1 LAEFSLP
8 YGRQHLGVSLP
19 DEWQVELLTPQQLP
33 TLPDPPAAVDQALE
47 RPLGEQHLSD
57 WAGVRSA
64 AIAINDKT
72 RPVPHHILLPPLL
85 RRLEALGLPPDAIRV
100 LIATG
105 AHPPMGREEFSQI
118 LPPDIIERYPVVSH
132 SAKDRDNLAYLGTSG
147 RGTPI
152 WINRGFIQADLRVVV
167 GNIEPHQFV
176 GFSGGVKSAAIGL
189 AGVETIAHNHAM
201 MRDSRARLARF
212 EDNPTRQD
220 VEEIGRR
227 IGVHFALNAV
237 VNEAKQMVAVLA
249 GEPGLVM
256 RAGMPLVRDLYQ
268 RLVSVPF
275 DLVLA
280 SPGGHPKDIDLYQA
294 QKALAHAALVTKEGG
309 AIILAAACPE
319 GAGSQSYQ
327 AWMEDTPSYQAVFER
342 FEREGFRIGPHK
354 AYLIAR
360 DAARLRVVLVS
371 AMAPELVRRLLLTP
385 ARSLG
390 EALSLARAAQ
400 GPTRPLRVGVMP
412 WANATIPILAHG

>member
-1 LAEFSLP
+1 LAEFNLP
-8 YGRQHLGVSLP
+8 YGCQHLSVSLP
-19 DEWQVELLTPQQLP
+19 DEWQVELLMPQRSP
-33 TLPDPPAAVDQALE
+33 TLPDPLAGVDQALD
-47 RPLGEQHLSD
+47 RPLGGQRLSD

-64 AIAINDKT
+64 AIAISDKT
-72 RPVPHHILLPPLL
+72 RPVPHQILLPPLL
-85 RRLEALGLPPDAIRV
+85 QRLEGLGLRPEAIRL

-105 AHPPMGREEFSQI
+105 AHPPMEREEFRQI
-118 LPPDIIERYPVVSH
+118 LPPDIIERYPVASH
-132 SAKDRDNLAYLGTSG
+132 SAQDRDHLTYLGTSG

-152 WINRGFIQADLRVVV
+152 WINRAFIQADLRVVV

-189 AGVETIAHNHAM
+189 AGIESISHNHAM
-201 MRDSRARLARF
+201 MRDNRARLARF

-220 VEEIGRR
+220 MEEIGRR
-227 IGVHFALNAV
+227 IGVHFALNAI
-237 VNEAKQMVAVLA
+237 VNESKQVVAVLA
-249 GEPGLVM
+249 GEPGQVM
-256 RAGMPLVRDLYQ
+256 RAGMPLVRDLYGK
-268 RLVSVPF
+268 RVSAPF

-280 SPGGHPKDIDLYQA
+280 SPGGHPKDINLYQA

-319 GAGSQSYQ
+319 GTGSRSFQ
-327 AWMEDTPSYQAVFER
+327 AWMEATPSYQAVFER

-371 AMAPELVRRLLLTP
+371 AMAPDLVRRLLLRP
-385 ARSLG
+385 AQSLD
-390 EALSLARAAQ
+390 EALSLVQADRS
-400 GPTRPLRVGVMP
+400 RPQRVAVMP
-412 WANATIPILAHG
+412 WANATIPILAVG